1 MPTGV
6 NLGVRRYI
14 GWGSRT
20 DATLR
25 CEAASRRSR
34 GGALEG
40 ADQALDPFVVG
51 LERILADDR
60 LAFRVVQLQVDPVH
74 AAVLA
79 FQVCLTDEL
88 AAQAGAGCLRGHVLS
103 LPGRL
108 VVGGPGHRGVGW
120 K

>member
-14 GWGSRT
+14 GWGSGT

-25 CEAASRRSR
+25 CEAASRRSQ

-40 ADQALDPFVVG
+40 ADQALDPFVAG
-51 LERILADDR
+51 LERVLADDR

-74 AAVLA
+74 TVVLA
-79 FQVCLTDEL
+79 LQVCLTDEL
-88 AAQAGAGCLRGHVLS
+88 AAQAGAARLRRALACL
-103 LPGRL
+103 P
-108 VVGGPGHRGVGW
+108 HRPPR
-120 K
+120 

>member
-14 GWGSRT
+14 GWGSGT

-25 CEAASRRSR
+25 CEAASRRR
-34 GGALEG
+34 RRGALEG

-51 LERILADDR
+51 LERVLADDR

-79 FQVCLTDEL
+79 LQVCLADEL
-88 AAQAGAGCLRGHVLS
+88 AAQAGARCLRRPGLG
-103 LPGRL
+103 LPAPPG
-108 VVGGPGHRGVGW
+108 VVDA
-120 K
+120 